1 MMKTTIKTCTRC
13 SAAYDPTTT
22 HVCSARTVEN
32 FGRIPL
38 PKAGMVLDKKYRLI
52 SKLGEG
58 GMGSVFRARRMFI
71 DDFVAIKFMR
81 PEVVANEDI
90 RQRFYH
96 EARVAA
102 RMQHPNVVAV
112 YDFGETAE
120 GLAYLVM
127 EFLEGQSLGELLHGQ
142 GPLELEQVLELGIQI
157 CEALTCMLENN
168 VIHRDLKPDNIM
180 LVPDN
185 QSGWMVKVVDFGVAK
200 ILESD
205 YQLTRVQARIGSPV
219 YSSPE
224 QYLGK
229 YVDHRTDLYGLGVI
243 FYECLTGHVPFEALT
258 QNELLA
264 AIVHKM
270 PQRLDEKI
278 DGFTTLMADLVQWLL
293 AKDPNDRPHDATEV
307 SRCLQTLRDGKK
319 SLLLYED
326 KRRVET
332 RKDANVPVKAVRSK
346 EPSQSRNKNEA
357 APRKNVGSKSPR
369 LSPGLANVTPIFRPR
384 SVRRRIKRKIKSLAR
399 PLVFI
404 FAATTAVVLGW
415 WWWSGMPAIQ
425 DFAPVAAIYS
435 FFPQKSAPLKTRM
448 TVPAPTNARLDTAG
462 TQQTAALMLPTN
474 GRQVPFDSLSQ
485 KVVNKSTL
493 ATAARTSERIVP
505 VRAETRKVVT
515 NRNAA
520 GMKPQPARRPANE
533 IALPANMVFVKDSSY
548 QRGDIFGDGASNER
562 PVHWVRLNGFYISK
576 FEVTNEEYLAFV
588 TATKANLPEWMDPA
602 SKYYYQSGNDNFY
615 KKLGAALYDPK
626 HPVVGISWNDA
637 KKYCEWLSQK
647 GPWQYRLPTE
657 AEWEAAARG
666 GRSRLKYS
674 WGEGAPQPGKGGNIA
689 DESLKE
695 VLPNLS
701 MIWRAY
707 NDTYTYTA
715 PVGKFGANAFGL
727 YDMTG
732 NVWEWCSDWFGTNEY
747 EKRDG
752 NNPMGPSNGTEKVI
766 RGGSWSDTPD
776 KLRLSYRRGVP
787 PTFRSNNLGFRV
799 VAVAPAA
806 FVNNNPA
813 QR

>member
-22 HVCSARTVEN
+22 HVCSARTMEN

-38 PKAGMVLDKKYRLI
+38 PKVGMVLDKKYRLI

-127 EFLEGQSLGELLHGQ
+127 EFLEGQSLGELLHQ
-142 GPLELEQVLELGIQI
+142 RGPLELEQVLELGIQI
-157 CEALTCMLENN
+157 CEALNCMLENN

-326 KRRVET
+326 ERRVES
-332 RKDANVPVKAVRSK
+332 RRDAGVPVKTVRSK
-346 EPSQSRNKNEA
+346 EPSQPRSKNESA
-357 APRKNVGSKSPR
+357 QRKNASSKSPR
-369 LSPGLANVTPIFRPR
+369 VAPVAANVAPIFRPR

-399 PLVFI
+399 PVFI
-404 FAATTAVVLGW
+404 AGAATFSVMLGW
-415 WWWSGMPAIQ
+415 WVLSGMPAVQ
-425 DFAPVAAIYS
+425 DFVPVAAIYS
-435 FFPQKSAPLKTRM
+435 FLPQKSAPPRLPPQTRT
-448 TVPAPTNARLDTAG
+448 TVAIPMKARLDSTNTA
-462 TQQTAALMLPTN
+462 QMPLTN
-474 GRQVPFDSLSQ
+474 GTTVPNDSLNQ
-485 KVVNKSTL
+485 KVANKPAR
-493 ATAARTSERIVP
+493 ATAARTSDGIVP
-505 VRAETRKVVT
+505 VRAETKKVVA
-515 NRNAA
+515 NRNAT
-520 GMKPQPARRPANE
+520 GIKPQAARRPADE

-548 QRGDIFGDGASNER
+548 QRGDIFGEGASNER

-626 HPVVGISWNDA
+626 HPVVGISWHDA

-707 NDTYTYTA
+707 NDTYIYTA
-715 PVGKFGANAFGL
+715 PVGKFGANGFGL

-732 NVWEWCSDWFGTNEY
+732 NVWEWCSDWFGANEY

-787 PTFRSNNLGFRV
+787 PTFRSNNLGFRI
-799 VAVAPAA
+799 VAVMPQALVNKTPA
-806 FVNNNPA
+806 
-813 QR
+813 RK